1 MLSQQNL
8 IYLGIA
14 LLIVGIAFFAY
25 QELQKHHTEI
35 EKLRMQS
42 QKLEKIIY
50 AYNMRQWHQST
61 DPYLNDGGVN
71 SDESDESD
79 ESNSDDSDDSD
90 RDIPDN
96 NMSSFIRQTLNSLGT
111 PAGPSKVT
119 ISSGGKSFQFPVTPL
134 ITNQNDE
141 DNIPDVDTFDV
152 EKNNQYKDNG
162 DVSGDGHRNSGDG
175 DRDIGDVDGGDC
187 GDNAGECLDEM
198 EQNDFDIDESKNEEK
213 SNTCNVP
220 IRSGERKGELCGSA
234 AKAKGMCLRHYRQEN
249 KIH

>member
-61 DPYLNDGGVN
+61 DPYLNDGAADD
-71 SDESDESD
+71 DESDESGS
-79 ESNSDDSDDSD
+79 ESESESHSDTDT
-90 RDIPDN
+90 N
-96 NMSSFIRQTLNSLGT
+96 NMTSFIRQTINSIGT

-119 ISSGGKSFQFPVTPL
+119 ISAGGKTMQFPVTPQ
-134 ITNQNDE
+134 ITQNDAS
-141 DNIPDVDTFDV
+141 DIPDVETFDV
-152 EKNNQYKDNG
+152 SKNVKNDNGNDNVNDDQSNKDNNL
-162 DVSGDGHRNSGDG
+162 NSELL
-175 DRDIGDVDGGDC
+175 
-187 GDNAGECLDEM
+187 NEM
-198 EQNDFDIDESKNEEK
+198 EQNDFDIHEDKSEEK
-213 SNTCNVP
+213 SYENSTTCNVK
-220 IRSGERKGELCGSA
+220 IKMGDRKGEVCGSA
-234 AKAKGMCLRHYRQEN
+234 AKAKGMCLRHFRQEN

>member
-61 DPYLNDGGVN
+61 DPYLMDGAGDSDEESD
-71 SDESDESD
+71 SDESGSEENDG
-79 ESNSDDSDDSD
+79 NT
-90 RDIPDN
+90 N
-96 NMSSFIRQTLNSLGT
+96 NMSSFIRQTLNSIGT
-111 PAGPSKVT
+111 PAGPSKIT
-119 ISSGGKSFQFPVTPL
+119 ISAGGKTMQIPVTPQ
-134 ITNQNDE
+134 IEQHKQE
-141 DNIPDVDTFDV
+141 DDIPDVDTFEV
-152 EKNNQYKDNG
+152 GKNMEREHSENDEQENYNRDGREGEQTNYNEEGAGEIVNG
-162 DVSGDGHRNSGDG
+162 DL
-175 DRDIGDVDGGDC
+175 
-187 GDNAGECLDEM
+187 EEM
-198 EQNDFDIDESKNEEK
+198 EQNDIDISEDKKYEEK
-213 SNTCNVP
+213 NSHLCNVP
-220 IRSGERKGELCGSA
+220 IRTGDRKGEICGNV

>member
-50 AYNMRQWHQST
+50 AYNMRQWHASA
-61 DPYLNDGGVN
+61 DPYLNDGAAD
-71 SDESDESD
+71 SDNEEDSNNESGESDSENESG
-79 ESNSDDSDDSD
+79 
-90 RDIPDN
+90 PDT

-119 ISSGGKSFQFPVTPL
+119 ISAGGKTVQFPVTPQ
-134 ITNQNDE
+134 ITNQLNNTVNTQINTQNDE
-141 DNIPDVDTFDV
+141 DDIPDVDTFDI
-152 EKNNQYKDNG
+152 EKPQHNN
-162 DVSGDGHRNSGDG
+162 
-175 DRDIGDVDGGDC
+175 
-187 GDNAGECLDEM
+187 GENNENCLEEM
-198 EQNDFDIDESKNEEK
+198 EQNDFDIDESKNQEK
-213 SNTCNVP
+213 GGFCNAT
-220 IRSGERKGELCGSA
+220 IKSGERTGEICGSA